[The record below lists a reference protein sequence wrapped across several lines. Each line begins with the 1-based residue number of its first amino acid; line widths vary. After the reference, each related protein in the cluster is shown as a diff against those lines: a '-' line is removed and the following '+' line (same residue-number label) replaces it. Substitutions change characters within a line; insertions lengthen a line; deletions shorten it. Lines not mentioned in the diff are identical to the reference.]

1 MPISTVNQNSVGTPV
16 AGTGPAFSAYKSA
29 AQTISPTTW
38 TKIQFQ
44 TEEFDTAA
52 AFDSTTNYRFQP
64 QVAGYY
70 QVSGGFAIIT
80 ASTTNYAAIYKNGA
94 SFKNLNGI
102 TLDRVYGSCLVY
114 LNGSTDYI
122 ELYGYSGATNAIATD
137 FVNTYFQA
145 VMVRAA

>member
-1 MPISTVNQNSVGTPV
+1 
-16 AGTGPAFSAYKSA
+16 
-29 AQTISPTTW
+29 
-38 TKIQFQ
+38 
-44 TEEFDTAA
+44 
-52 AFDSTTNYRFQP
+52 
-64 QVAGYY
+64 VAGYY